1 MMLGMSLADRFG
13 DVRFLWLLLLVPA
26 GLAAYVLL
34 QQRRPKDVVR
44 FTNLALLES
53 VVERSPRWR
62 RHLPAGLFLLAM
74 TALLVGLARPQATI
88 EVPREEATI
97 VLIVDVSGSM
107 KADDVQPDRIRAA
120 QASARTFVQALP
132 PKFRVGL
139 IAFSSNVRVLAS
151 PTQDRDQ
158 VRLAIDSLV
167 ANGGTAMGDAL
178 INGVGLVRPEALAA
192 ADGTDAPLDGGAIN
206 PTPGVRIPAS
216 ILLIS
221 DGANTAGQMQP
232 LDAAD
237 VASKLEVPIY
247 TVALGTATGQA
258 LIPDGRGGSR
268 LQTVAPDPETLQ
280 AVAERTGAQFYDAP
294 SADEL
299 RKVYEDIGSKVGF
312 RKERKDATHWPLG
325 VGVALLVVAAGL
337 SLAWQQKLP

>member
-1 MMLGMSLADRFG
+1 MRVSEWFA
-13 DVRFLWLLLLVPA
+13 DVRFLWLLLLVP
-26 GLAAYVLL
+26 LALGAYVVL

-44 FTNLALLES
+44 FTNLDLLES

-62 RHLPAGLFLLAM
+62 RHVPAALFLLAL
-74 TALLVGLARPQATI
+74 AVLLVGLSRPQATVQ
-88 EVPREEATI
+88 VPREEATI
-97 VLIVDVSGSM
+97 VLIIDVSGSM
-107 KADDVQPDRIRAA
+107 KADDVRPDRIRAA
-120 QASARTFVQALP
+120 QESARTFIKELP

-139 IAFSSNVRVLAS
+139 IAFSSTVRVLS
-151 PTQDRDQ
+151 PPTQDREQ
-158 VRLAIDSLV
+158 VELGISSLV

-178 INGVGLVRPEALAA
+178 INGVGQVRPEALAA
-192 ADGTDAPLDGGAIN
+192 AEGGEAAPLDGGALN
-206 PTPGVRIPAS
+206 PNPATRIPAS

-221 DGANTAGQMQP
+221 DGANTAGQTQP

-237 VASKLEVPIY
+237 VANQLGVPIY

-258 LIPDGRGGSR
+258 LIPDNRGGAR

-280 AVAERTGAQFYDAP
+280 AVAERTGGQFYDAP

-299 RKVYEDIGSKVGF
+299 RKVYEDIGSKIGF

-325 VGVALLVVAAGL
+325 AGVALLVIAGGL